1 VPFNDEI
8 PQYPNT
14 QRNPNDETPNI
25 GTSGHSANRCHGSPH
40 ALNQTSLL
48 SSIDLAED
56 QVEFL
61 YRLPKQRRSL
71 FQVVGFSCSRLVVA
85 TSFPRH
91 CPSSTTTFGL
101 GYFVIP
107 WVFGCFVICYLWRSF
122 IPCCLSQTRL
132 TKRHSRLDCQETHT
146 SYRQAKAHSAVGESV
161 QHSGTAGNPITTS
174 HATRY
179 TRHAPLIAACTTR
192 QRALCHAPREPR
204 DRSQEAVLP
213 SICLH
218 K

>member
-1 VPFNDEI
+1 MNRACDTCHSMTK
-8 PQYPNT
+8 YPNT

-25 GTSGHSANRCHGSPH
+25 GTSGHSADRCHGSPH

-85 TSFPRH
+85 TFFPRH

-107 WVFGCFVICYLWRSF
+107 WVFGCFVICHLWRSF

-132 TKRHSRLDCQETHT
+132 TKRHSRL
-146 SYRQAKAHSAVGESV
+146 AVTV
-161 QHSGTAGNPITTS
+161 RFPSGFRTTG
-174 HATRY
+174 RMWCFRVCGGIFY
-179 TRHAPLIAACTTR
+179 
-192 QRALCHAPREPR
+192 
-204 DRSQEAVLP
+204 
-213 SICLH
+213 
-218 K
+218 

>member
-1 VPFNDEI
+1 MNRVCDTCHSMTKYPNTPKRGI
-8 PQYPNT
+8 HLTQAARRRWRHHAAVALCRRGVACRRPQVWPEAVHGCGLRQAEPLQLASSGYPNT

-25 GTSGHSANRCHGSPH
+25 GTSGHSADRCHGSPH

-71 FQVVGFSCSRLVVA
+71 FQVAGFSCSRLVVA
-85 TSFPRH
+85 TFFPRH

-107 WVFGCFVICYLWRSF
+107 WVFGCFVICHLWRSF

-132 TKRHSRLDCQETHT
+132 TKRHSRL
-146 SYRQAKAHSAVGESV
+146 K
-161 QHSGTAGNPITTS
+161 
-174 HATRY
+174 
-179 TRHAPLIAACTTR
+179 
-192 QRALCHAPREPR
+192 LCRRVLRR
-204 DRSQEAVLP
+204 DR
-213 SICLH
+213 
-218 K
+218 

>member
-1 VPFNDEI
+1 MYAIRSYYVYLCILSNLVTRVKGIPSI

-14 QRNPNDETPNI
+14 QGNPNGETPNI
-25 GTSGHSANRCHGSPH
+25 GTSGHSADRCHGSPH

-71 FQVVGFSCSRLVVA
+71 FQVAGFSCSRLVVA
-85 TSFPRH
+85 TLFQRH

-107 WVFGCFVICYLWRSF
+107 WVFGCFVICHLWRSF

-132 TKRHSRLDCQETHT
+132 TKRHSRLDVYNMGQ
-146 SYRQAKAHSAVGESV
+146 YV
-161 QHSGTAGNPITTS
+161 
-174 HATRY
+174 ATLFR
-179 TRHAPLIAACTTR
+179 
-192 QRALCHAPREPR
+192 
-204 DRSQEAVLP
+204 
-213 SICLH
+213 
-218 K
+218 